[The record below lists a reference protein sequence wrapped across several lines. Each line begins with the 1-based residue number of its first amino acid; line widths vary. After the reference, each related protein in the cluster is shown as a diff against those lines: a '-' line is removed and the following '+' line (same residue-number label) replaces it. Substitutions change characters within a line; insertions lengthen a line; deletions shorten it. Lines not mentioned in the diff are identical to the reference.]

1 MQAIFSLAKSFIA
14 PPPQPLHIKIQNVLY
29 KAVDRC
35 DYNLAK
41 KLFEEHGTSIDVRHQ
56 GDRCIRLLI
65 AKHIKDQK
73 SGHTLSDTDKFCMLL
88 LKYGARPDL
97 YELDFCE
104 LLAGIQMNY
113 HHALFFDYACF
124 GNFRMIKW
132 LVENTPFDYT
142 KVIPES
148 IAASFLSDDF
158 AIAVYL
164 ANMNHEWNDRQSRNF
179 AGCIFKKAGL
189 EGNSWFVYKLVQRGM
204 VVHFDF
210 DKADMKVINKYVDA
224 VKDKKRRRQLEEAV
238 YAGKS
243 NSRDHPEILAFL
255 IGHNKGL

>member
-29 KAVDRC
+29 KAVERC

-41 KLFEEHGTSIDVRHQ
+41 KLFDEYGSSIDVRHEA
-56 GDRCIRLLI
+56 DRCIRLLI
-65 AKHIKDQK
+65 AKHIKDQR
-73 SGHTLSDTDKFCMLL
+73 SGDVLSDADRFCMLL
-88 LKYGARPDL
+88 LNHGARPDL

-104 LLAGIQMNY
+104 LLADMRMQF

-132 LVENTPFDYT
+132 LVENTPFDYSE
-142 KVIPES
+142 VIPES
-148 IAASFLSDDF
+148 IAASFLSNDF

-164 ANMNHEWNDRQSRNF
+164 ANMNHEWNHRQSRNF

-210 DKADMKVINKYVDA
+210 DKTDMKVITRYVDA
-224 VKDKKRRRQLEEAV
+224 VKDKKRRRVLEEAICS
-238 YAGKS
+238 GKS
-243 NSRDHPEILAFL
+243 NSRDHPEIFAFL
-255 IGHNKGL
+255 IKHNSQ